1 MNKYKII
8 MTGGGTAGHVTPNL
22 ALVPRLKEEGFE
34 IKYIGSKDGIEK
46 EIIKD
51 AKIPY
56 YEISSGKLRRY
67 FDIKNFTD
75 PFKVMRG
82 VIEANKILKKEKPN
96 IVFSKGGFV
105 AVPVVI
111 AASMRKIPVV
121 SHESDL
127 TPGLANKLSSPFCSK
142 LCVTFRESL
151 KYIKD
156 DKGALTGTPI
166 RKEILSGSSR
176 QGKEIC
182 GFKDNKEILL
192 VIGGSLGA
200 KSINDEVRKNIKKI
214 LETFNIIHICGKGNL
229 DQNLSG
235 LNGYVQYEYVK
246 DELPHLLKAAD
257 YVISRAGANV
267 IFELLALNKPTLLIP
282 LSKKI
287 SRGDQILNAKSFE
300 KEGFSLVLDEDE
312 MMENEKMLLAKIKE
326 LTENRNILIKN
337 MKNSGITNGV
347 EAILAVIR
355 KSMELNKWNK
365 LSFIRKGYIQLIW
378 PV

>member
-22 ALVPRLKEEGFE
+22 ALVPKLKEEGFE

-51 AKIPY
+51 ANIPY
-56 YEISSGKLRRY
+56 YQISSGKLRRY
-67 FDIKNFTD
+67 FDVKNFTD
-75 PFKVMRG
+75 PFKVMKG
-82 VIEANKILKKEKPN
+82 VVEANKILKKEKPN
-96 IVFSKGGFV
+96 IIFSKGGFV

-151 KYIKD
+151 NYVKD
-156 DKGALTGTPI
+156 GKGVLTGTPI
-166 RKEILSGSSR
+166 RKEILNGSSIR
-176 QGKEIC
+176 GKEIC

-192 VIGGSLGA
+192 IVGGSLGA
-200 KSINDEVRKNIKKI
+200 KSINDEVRKNINKL

-229 DQNLSG
+229 AEE
-235 LNGYVQYEYVK
+235 LNNIKGYIQYEYVK
-246 DELPHLLKAAD
+246 DELPHLLKSAD

-267 IFELLALNKPTLLIP
+267 IFELLALKKPTLLIP

-300 KEGFSLVLDEDE
+300 KEGYSVVLDEDE
-312 MMENEKMLLAKIKE
+312 MMENQEMLLSKIEE
-326 LTENRNILIKN
+326 LKNKKDTIIKN

-347 EAILAVIR
+347 DAIFRVIIQ
-355 KSMELNKWNK
+355 SIELNKIK
-365 LSFIRKGYIQLIW
+365 
-378 PV
+378 